1 MDATL
6 WLLQLLLAGSFVA
19 TGLIRFTQA
28 REQRLKI
35 AGGGFE
41 DVPPRSL
48 RASALIDIST
58 AVVLIALATTSE
70 SLPAL
75 AAIVAACVVATTARL
90 ATTLNSSSSWN
101 GSTASHAGRGSPE
114 FIDHSV
120 DGDQSAALPR
130 IWRFDV
136 LSDTRNEHTTQ
147 RTGSAVLR

>member
-6 WLLQLLLAGSFVA
+6 WFLQLLLASSFVA
-19 TGLIRFTQA
+19 TGLIRLIQA

-35 AGGGFE
+35 VGGGFE

-48 RASALIDIST
+48 RTSGLIEIST

-90 ATTLNSSSSWN
+90 ATTLASTSSWN
-101 GSTASHAGRGSPE
+101 STTASHAGQQSPE
-114 FIDHSV
+114 FIDRSV
-120 DGDQSAALPR
+120 DGDQSATLPR

-136 LSDTRNEHTTQ
+136 LSDTRSEHTTQ